1 MSPFLNISMPMK
13 EKFSKAQLAALVAEQ
28 AQDAGS
34 TCVFPEK
41 ITPRKP
47 EKPSSITERE
57 YMQLIL
63 ELGVLTC
70 GQIAREMKASTACIN
85 QHRSNAHKKLG
96 PQFSAKW
103 KKFSKTFK
111 ALHLSLFSDLEFVPS
126 SFDNDD
132 KDDSAFPSF
141 DGGSE

>member
-1 MSPFLNISMPMK
+1 MPTK
-13 EKFSKAQLAALVAEQ
+13 EKIAKAQLAAVIAEQ
-28 AQDAGS
+28 AQDAKS

-47 EKPSSITERE
+47 EKPPSITERE

-70 GQIAREMKASTACIN
+70 GQIARQMKASTACVN

-96 PQFSAKW
+96 PEFSARW

-111 ALHLSLFSDLEFVPS
+111 TLHPSLFSDLEFVPS
-126 SFDNDD
+126 SSDNNDE
-132 KDDSAFPSF
+132 KNDSHFPSS
-141 DGGSE
+141 DGWSE